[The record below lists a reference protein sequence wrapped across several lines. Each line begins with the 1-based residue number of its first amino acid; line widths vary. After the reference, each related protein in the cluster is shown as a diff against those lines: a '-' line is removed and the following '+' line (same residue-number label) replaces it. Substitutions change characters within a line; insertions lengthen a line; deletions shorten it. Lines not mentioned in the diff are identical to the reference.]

1 VAWFFRAEQ
10 RIVPEEKTGSNPL
23 ELGCG
28 EDMEMKSHTF
38 LRLWTLTAL
47 LVFSV
52 ALFVGC
58 AKVRAPESVMDTPEH
73 HTNNGMRS
81 FEKGDLDEAQR
92 EFTLAL
98 ELAPKYGPAHVGM
111 GLVQAAR
118 YVKVQDKQEKE
129 RLLDKAFDSL
139 KSGKKYAKGKE
150 QKVFARV
157 GYIRVFT
164 MTKPKG
170 WLEDAKQNF
179 DYAVRDD
186 DQAPAPYYFMGEAYK
201 QAYKFS
207 EAASM
212 YRKVLDLDTEYTAEA
227 NRSWELVQKIQRAQP
242 GTTVGKQ
249 IALVEAITRADVAA
263 LFVEEL
269 KLEVIYE
276 KLSIKTFDTS
286 FKAPKSGLEMETET
300 MVKMAPAT
308 DIVDHVLRHDIDTV
322 IRIGV
327 RGLEPFPNHTF
338 RPDEQI
344 SRAAYA
350 MMLEDI
356 LLKATRDDKLATKFI
371 GSTSP
376 FPDLRA
382 DLPYFNAVM
391 VCTTRNIM
399 TVADKRTGEFRPM
412 ATVSGADAL
421 LAIRELKEQ
430 LRVF

>member
-1 VAWFFRAEQ
+1 
-10 RIVPEEKTGSNPL
+10 
-23 ELGCG
+23 
-28 EDMEMKSHTF
+28 
-38 LRLWTLTAL
+38 
-47 LVFSV
+47 
-52 ALFVGC
+52 
-58 AKVRAPESVMDTPEH
+58 
-73 HTNNGMRS
+73 
-81 FEKGDLDEAQR
+81 
-92 EFTLAL
+92 
-98 ELAPKYGPAHVGM
+98 
-111 GLVQAAR
+111 
-118 YVKVQDKQEKE
+118 
-129 RLLDKAFDSL
+129 
-139 KSGKKYAKGKE
+139 
-150 QKVFARV
+150 
-157 GYIRVFT
+157 
-164 MTKPKG
+164 
-170 WLEDAKQNF
+170 
-179 DYAVRDD
+179 
-186 DQAPAPYYFMGEAYK
+186 
-201 QAYKFS
+201 
-207 EAASM
+207 M

-286 FKAPKSGLEMETET
+286 FKAPKSGLEMETEA

-308 DIVDHVLRHDIDTV
+308 DIADHVLRHDIDTV

-344 SRAAYA
+344 SRASYA

-356 LLKATRDDKLATKFI
+356 LIKATRDDKLATKFI

>member
-1 VAWFFRAEQ
+1 
-10 RIVPEEKTGSNPL
+10 
-23 ELGCG
+23 
-28 EDMEMKSHTF
+28 MKSHTYWK
-38 LRLWTLTAL
+38 LWTLLAL
-47 LVFSV
+47 LLFSL

-73 HTNNGMRS
+73 HTNNGIRS
-81 FEKGDLDEAQR
+81 FEKGELDEAQR
-92 EFTLAL
+92 EFKLAL
-98 ELAPKYGPAHVGM
+98 ELDRKYGPAHVGM
-111 GLVQAAR
+111 GLVYAAR
-118 YVKVQDKQEKE
+118 YVQVEDKKE
-129 RLLDKAFDSL
+129 REDLLDKAFDSL
-139 KSGKKYAKGKE
+139 KSGKKYADGKE
-150 QKVFARV
+150 QRVFARV

-164 MTKPKG
+164 ITKPKG

-179 DYAVRDD
+179 DYAVLDD

-201 QAYKFS
+201 QAYKFGK
-207 EAASM
+207 AADM
-212 YRKVLDLDTEYTAEA
+212 YRKVLDLDKDYTAEA
-227 NRSWELVQKIQRAQP
+227 NRAWELVQKIERAEP
-242 GTTVGKQ
+242 GTSEGKR

-269 KLEVIYE
+269 KLEEVYE
-276 KLSIKTFDTS
+276 KLSIKTFDTE

-300 MVKMAPAT
+300 VVKMEPAI
-308 DIVDHVLRHDIDTV
+308 DITDHVLRHDINTV

-344 SRAAYA
+344 TRAGYA

-356 LLKATRDDKLATKFI
+356 LIKATRDDKLATKFI
-371 GSTSP
+371 GSASP
-376 FPDLRA
+376 YPDLRS

-391 VCTTRNIM
+391 VCTTRNLM
-399 TVADKRTGEFRPM
+399 TVVDKRTGEFRPM
-412 ATVSGADAL
+412 GAVSGADAL